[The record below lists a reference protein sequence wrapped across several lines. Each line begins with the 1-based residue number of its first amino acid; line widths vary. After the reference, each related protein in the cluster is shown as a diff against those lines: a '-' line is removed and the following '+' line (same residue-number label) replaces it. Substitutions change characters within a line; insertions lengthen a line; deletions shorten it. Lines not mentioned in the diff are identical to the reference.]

1 MHQSMLVFREFRYLR
16 LALLLSV
23 AVIAV
28 YAWHDPA
35 GGANGGSWYGYTL
48 GTIGALLILWLGWF
62 GIRKRRY
69 GIGQMTLQ
77 EWLSAHVYL
86 GVSLI
91 IIATL
96 HTGFQFGLNL
106 HTLAYGLMLA
116 VIVSGIFGVVMYI
129 RIPDLRN
136 ENLAGVTLDQLVSQI
151 ADLSEQTQQTAGQLP
166 DDITHAL
173 VAAQESVRIG
183 GSARRILAGTDRN
196 CPIAAVLQMVTAQA
210 ASLIDSDAETA
221 RRLVSL
227 LARQS
232 QLLEQVRREVRFR
245 ALLEVWLYLHIP
257 LTIGLIAALGAHVV
271 VVFFYW

>member
-16 LALLLSV
+16 VALLLCV

-28 YAWHDPA
+28 YAWHDPLT
-35 GGANGGSWYGYTL
+35 GANGGSWYGYTL

-106 HTLAYGLMLA
+106 HTFAYGLMLA

-210 ASLIDSDAETA
+210 ASLIDSNAETA

>member
-1 MHQSMLVFREFRYLR
+1 MHQSVLVMRDFRYLR
-16 LALLLSV
+16 VALLLCAV
-23 AVIAV
+23 AIAV
-28 YAWHDPA
+28 YAWHDPL

-48 GTIGALLILWLGWF
+48 GTIGALLIVWLAWF

-69 GIGQMTLQ
+69 GIGRMTLQ

-91 IIATL
+91 LIATL

-116 VIVSGIFGVVMYI
+116 VIVSGIFGVVMYV
-129 RIPDLRN
+129 RVPNMRN
-136 ENLAGVTLDQLVSQI
+136 ENLAGMTLDQLVSQI

-166 DDITHAL
+166 DDIIQAL
-173 VAAQESVRIG
+173 VGAQETVRIG
-183 GSARRILAGTDRN
+183 GSARRILTGRDHN
-196 CPIAAVLQMVTAQA
+196 CPVAAVLQMVTDRA
-210 ASLIDSDAETA
+210 AHLSGGEAETA

-232 QLLEQVRREVRFR
+232 QLLSQARREIRYR
-245 ALLEVWLYLHIP
+245 ALLDVWLYLHIP
-257 LTIGLIAALGAHVV
+257 LTIGLITALAAHVF

>member
-16 LALLLSV
+16 VALLLSV

-96 HTGFQFGLNL
+96 HTGFEFGPNL
-106 HTLAYGLMLA
+106 HTFAYGLMLA

-129 RIPDLRN
+129 RIPELRN
-136 ENLAGVTLDQLVSQI
+136 ENLSGVTLEQLVSQI

-210 ASLIDSDAETA
+210 TSLIDSDAATA

-257 LTIGLIAALGAHVV
+257 LTIGLIAALGAHVI

>member
-16 LALLLSV
+16 VALLLSV

-106 HTLAYGLMLA
+106 HTFAYGLMLA

-129 RIPDLRN
+129 RIPELRN
-136 ENLAGVTLDQLVSQI
+136 ENLSGVTLEQLVSQI

-257 LTIGLIAALGAHVV
+257 LTIGLIAALGAHVI

>member
-16 LALLLSV
+16 VALLLSV

-106 HTLAYGLMLA
+106 HTFAYGLMLA

-210 ASLIDSDAETA
+210 ASLIDSDAEPA

>member
-16 LALLLSV
+16 VALLLSV

-106 HTLAYGLMLA
+106 HTFAYGLMLA

-210 ASLIDSDAETA
+210 ASLIDSNAETA

>member
-16 LALLLSV
+16 VALLLSV

-106 HTLAYGLMLA
+106 HTFAYGLMLA

-210 ASLIDSDAETA
+210 TSLIDSDAATA

>member
-106 HTLAYGLMLA
+106 HTFAYGLMLA

-210 ASLIDSDAETA
+210 TSLIDSDAATA

-232 QLLEQVRREVRFR
+232 QLLEQVRREIRFR
-245 ALLEVWLYLHIP
+245 ALLDVWLYLHIP
-257 LTIGLIAALGAHVV
+257 LTIGLIAALGAHVI

>member
-16 LALLLSV
+16 VALLLSV

-48 GTIGALLILWLGWF
+48 GTIGALLIIWLGWF

-106 HTLAYGLMLA
+106 HTFAYGLMLA

-210 ASLIDSDAETA
+210 TSLIDSDAETA

>member
-1 MHQSMLVFREFRYLR
+1 MHQSMLVIREFRYLR
-16 LALLLSV
+16 VALLLCV
-23 AVIAV
+23 AVIVV
-28 YAWHDPA
+28 YAWHDPLA
-35 GGANGGSWYGYTL
+35 GANGGSWYGYTL
-48 GTIGALLILWLGWF
+48 GTIGALLILWLAWF

-77 EWLSAHVYL
+77 EWLSAHIYL

-96 HTGFQFGLNL
+96 HTGFQFGFNL

-116 VIVSGIFGVVMYI
+116 VIVSGIFGVVMYV
-129 RIPDLRN
+129 RIPYLRN
-136 ENLAGVTLDQLVSQI
+136 ENLAGTTLDQLVGQI

-166 DDITHAL
+166 DDITRAL

-183 GSARRILAGTDRN
+183 GSARSILAGNDRN
-196 CPIAAVLQMVTAQA
+196 CPVAAVRQMVTAHA
-210 ASLIDSDAETA
+210 ANLIDGDAETA

-245 ALLEVWLYLHIP
+245 ALLDVWLYLHIP
-257 LTIGLIAALGAHVV
+257 LTIGLIAALCAHVV

>member
-16 LALLLSV
+16 VALLLSV
-23 AVIAV
+23 AVITV
-28 YAWHDPA
+28 YAWHDPV

-106 HTLAYGLMLA
+106 HTFAYGLMLA

-129 RIPDLRN
+129 RIPNLRN
-136 ENLAGVTLDQLVSQI
+136 ENLAGATFDQLVSQI

-173 VAAQESVRIG
+173 VAAQGSVRIG
-183 GSARRILAGTDRN
+183 GSAHRILSGNDRN
-196 CPIAAVLQMVTAQA
+196 CPIAAVLQMITAQA
-210 ASLIDSDAETA
+210 AVLIDSDAVAA

-245 ALLEVWLYLHIP
+245 ALLDVWLYLHIP

-271 VVFFYW
+271 AVFFYW

>member
-16 LALLLSV
+16 VALLLSV

-106 HTLAYGLMLA
+106 HTFAYGLMLA

-210 ASLIDSDAETA
+210 ASLIDSDAVTA

>member
-16 LALLLSV
+16 VALLLSV

-106 HTLAYGLMLA
+106 HTFAYGLMLA

>member
-16 LALLLSV
+16 VALLLCV

-28 YAWHDPA
+28 YAWHDPLA
-35 GGANGGSWYGYTL
+35 GANGGSWYGYTL

-106 HTLAYGLMLA
+106 HTFAYGLMLA

-210 ASLIDSDAETA
+210 TSLIDSDAETA

>member
-16 LALLLSV
+16 VALLLSV

-86 GVSLI
+86 GVSLV

-106 HTLAYGLMLA
+106 HTFAYGLMLA

-210 ASLIDSDAETA
+210 PSLIDSDAATA

>member
-1 MHQSMLVFREFRYLR
+1 MLVFREFRYLR
-16 LALLLSV
+16 VALLLSV
-23 AVIAV
+23 VVIAV

-48 GTIGALLILWLGWF
+48 GTIGALLIIWLGWF

-91 IIATL
+91 LIATL

-106 HTLAYGLMLA
+106 HTFAYGLMLA

-166 DDITHAL
+166 DDITYAL

-183 GSARRILAGTDRN
+183 GSARHILAGTDRN

-210 ASLIDSDAETA
+210 TSVIDSDAGTA

-232 QLLEQVRREVRFR
+232 QLLEQVRREIRFR
-245 ALLEVWLYLHIP
+245 ALLEVWLYFHIP

>member
-16 LALLLSV
+16 VAVLLSV

-106 HTLAYGLMLA
+106 HTFAYGLMLA
-116 VIVSGIFGVVMYI
+116 VIVSGIFGVIMYI

-210 ASLIDSDAETA
+210 TSLIDSDAATA

>member
-16 LALLLSV
+16 GALLLSV

-106 HTLAYGLMLA
+106 HTFAYGLMLA

-136 ENLAGVTLDQLVSQI
+136 ENLAGTTLDQLVSQI

-210 ASLIDSDAETA
+210 ASLIDSNAETA

>member
-16 LALLLSV
+16 VALLLSV

-106 HTLAYGLMLA
+106 HTFAYGLMLA

-129 RIPDLRN
+129 RIPELRN
-136 ENLAGVTLDQLVSQI
+136 ENLSGVTLEQLVSQI

-183 GSARRILAGTDRN
+183 GSARRIIAGTDRK

-210 ASLIDSDAETA
+210 TSLIDSDAATA

-232 QLLEQVRREVRFR
+232 QLLEQVRREIRFR
-245 ALLEVWLYLHIP
+245 ALLDIWLYLHIP

>member
-1 MHQSMLVFREFRYLR
+1 MHQSMLVFRKFRYLR
-16 LALLLSV
+16 VALLLSV

-48 GTIGALLILWLGWF
+48 GTIGALLIIWLGWF

-86 GVSLI
+86 GVSLV

-106 HTLAYGLMLA
+106 HTFAYGLMLA

-183 GSARRILAGTDRN
+183 GSARRIFAGTDRN

-210 ASLIDSDAETA
+210 ANLVDGDAETA

-245 ALLEVWLYLHIP
+245 ALLEVWLYVLIP

>member
-16 LALLLSV
+16 VAVLLSV

-106 HTLAYGLMLA
+106 HTFAYGLMLA

-210 ASLIDSDAETA
+210 ASLIDSDAGTA

>member
-16 LALLLSV
+16 VALLLSV

-48 GTIGALLILWLGWF
+48 GTIGALLILWLAWF

-106 HTLAYGLMLA
+106 HTFAYGLMLA

>member
-16 LALLLSV
+16 VALLLCV

-28 YAWHDPA
+28 YAWHDPLT
-35 GGANGGSWYGYTL
+35 GANGGSWYGYTL

-106 HTLAYGLMLA
+106 HTFAYGLMLA

>member
-1 MHQSMLVFREFRYLR
+1 MLVFREFRYLR
-16 LALLLSV
+16 VALLLSV

-106 HTLAYGLMLA
+106 HTFAYGLMLA

-166 DDITHAL
+166 DNITHAL

-183 GSARRILAGTDRN
+183 GSARRIIAGTDRN

-210 ASLIDSDAETA
+210 TSLIDSDAATA